1 MKPLAFEIQRIKSE
15 VAEIGCKTMFGKSV
29 AELVSEICAG
39 VAESADA
46 PDFNVGS
53 TVSIVD

>member
-46 PDFNVGS
+46 PDLKSVEG
-53 TVSIVD
+53 